1 MNAVTTAEYVV
12 LEELAPTLLAD
23 KINHYSQLGYRLLH
37 FAAISATDILDQY
50 YNAVMVR
57 EPAPTYFTEWQARTT
72 QWEEAFKKWDGTPAF
87 NPEKHFEQIAMLQQK
102 VQTLERQIESVAL
115 MLSKDDDLENRLH
128 RLEDQMT
135 DHLRTY

>member
-12 LEELAPTLLAD
+12 VYEVYLKKYQEKLTLHAEQGFRVVSTQAIVDPAEEEVVFT
-23 KINHYSQLGYRLLH
+23 
-37 FAAISATDILDQY
+37 
-50 YNAVMVR
+50 AVMVR
-57 EPAPTYFTEWQARTT
+57 EPAPTYFTEWQARMTE
-72 QWEEAFKKWDGTPAF
+72 WEEAFKKWDGTPAF
-87 NPEKHFEQIAMLQQK
+87 NPEKHFEQIVMLQQK